1 MSNAFL
7 TQFAGTL
14 GVIAALLVF
23 ALLWMI
29 VEFIYRIVT
38 QGLSKVLS
46 QSQTDLMATI
56 MKHGNHQDDHAV

>member
-14 GVIAALLVF
+14 EVIAALSVS

-29 VEFIYRIVT
+29 VEFIYHIITRA
-38 QGLSKVLS
+38 LSKVLS
-46 QSQTDLMATI
+46 ESQANWMASIIGGKNTEE
-56 MKHGNHQDDHAV
+56 